1 MAARK
6 RKIKQPRRFT
16 FTVGQEE
23 LRLMRMQAL
32 EQEVS
37 PGELLR
43 RMVRACLG
51 LPEPDESGEQEHPPR
66 GR

>member
-1 MAARK
+1 MASRK
-6 RKIKQPRRFT
+6 RKMKQPRRFT
-16 FTVGQEE
+16 FSVEQEE
-23 LRLMRMQAL
+23 LRLLKMQAL

-43 RMVRACLG
+43 RMIRACLR
-51 LPEPDESGEQEHPPR
+51 LPEPDESDEQRHPPR